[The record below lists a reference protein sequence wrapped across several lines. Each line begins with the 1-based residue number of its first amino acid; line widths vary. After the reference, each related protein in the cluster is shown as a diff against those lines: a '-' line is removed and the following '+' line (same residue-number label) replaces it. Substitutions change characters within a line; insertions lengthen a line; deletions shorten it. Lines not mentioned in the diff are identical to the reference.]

1 MKYLLAASMLCFC
14 VICHAQSTDEQA
26 IRAVMN
32 QQVTAWNNGDIESF
46 MQTYLKSD
54 SIMFIGHNGITYGWD
69 STLAHYK
76 RGYPDRATMGKL
88 TFELKELKP
97 LCGNYYFVV
106 GKFML
111 EREKGNA
118 SGHFDLLFK
127 KVAGKWYI
135 VSDHTS

>member
-1 MKYLLAASMLCFC
+1 M
-14 VICHAQSTDEQA
+14 E
-26 IRAVMN
+26 
-32 QQVTAWNNGDIESF
+32 QQVTAWNNGDIEGF
-46 MQTYLKSD
+46 MQTYLRSN
-54 SIMFIGHNGITYGWD
+54 SIMFIGSKGITYGWD

-97 LCGNYYFVV
+97 LSPEYYFVV

-118 SGHFDLLFK
+118 SGHFDLLFR
-127 KVAGKWYI
+127 KVNGKWYI
-135 VSDHTS
+135 ISDHTS